1 MINQLTSLS
10 LKAQIAVKESG
21 YRAFRALSKEDGV
34 TAIEYAVIAVAISG
48 MLLALF
54 GSDDATFLKAIKD
67 KFTLLGDNITSAN
80 AVPKS

>member
-10 LKAQIAVKESG
+10 LKAQIAVKERG

-67 KFTLLGDNITSAN
+67 KFTLLGNNITSAN